1 MEDKLKKR
9 APACI
14 HRTGDLFSTKT
25 GTKSL
30 SMPPCLEMIPSIIV
44 IEPDLVGGDDA
55 IISVAQGE
63 VHTPTTRSQH
73 PQTIFIYPAMEI

>member
-1 MEDKLKKR
+1 
-9 APACI
+9 
-14 HRTGDLFSTKT
+14 
-25 GTKSL
+25 
-30 SMPPCLEMIPSIIV
+30 MIPTIIV

-73 PQTIFIYPAMEI
+73 PQTIFRFPTMEI